1 MNTSSVQTAPTLVTS
16 ADGTQIAVF
25 SSGEGRPL
33 ILVPGTSADHTTWR
47 LVAPLLSPHFAVH
60 AIDRRGRGASGDG
73 RDYTLQREYEDI
85 AAAVDAVASRW
96 GGPVDLIGHSYGG
109 NIAFG
114 ATLLTSSVRRL
125 VLYEGWPMPD
135 IADRSTSPEILA
147 QLDDLLAIGQ
157 REQMMEAFF
166 RRIVHYTDDEIATV
180 KAAPSWPGRVASA
193 HTVPREIRAFGEQA
207 LDPAQA
213 ARIGIPVLLLVG
225 SESPDAIQGRPREVA
240 AALPD
245 ARIVELEGQGHMAN
259 ITAPELTA
267 RVLLEFLDD

>member
-1 MNTSSVQTAPTLVTS
+1 MLDALV
-16 ADGTQIAVF
+16 DG
-25 SSGEGRPL
+25 
-33 ILVPGTSADHTTWR
+33 
-47 LVAPLLSPHFAVH
+47 
-60 AIDRRGRGASGDG
+60 
-73 RDYTLQREYEDI
+73 
-85 AAAVDAVASRW
+85 
-96 GGPVDLIGHSYGG
+96 
-109 NIAFG
+109 
-114 ATLLTSSVRRL
+114 RRL
-125 VLYEGWPMPD
+125 VMYEGWPMPD
-135 IADRSTSPEILA
+135 IADRTTSPEILA
-147 QLDDLLAIGQ
+147 QLDDLLASGQ

-207 LDPAQA
+207 FDPAQA

-225 SESPDAIQGRPREVA
+225 SESPEAIQGKPREVA

-267 RVLLEFLDD
+267 RVLLEFLND